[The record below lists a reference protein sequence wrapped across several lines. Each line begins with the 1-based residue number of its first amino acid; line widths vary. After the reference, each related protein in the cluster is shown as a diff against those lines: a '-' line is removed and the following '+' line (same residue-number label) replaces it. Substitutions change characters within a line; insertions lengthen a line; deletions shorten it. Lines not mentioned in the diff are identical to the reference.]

1 MPRFELHIPAIKERS
16 ALNPF
21 TRRNERIPAVPS
33 RHRFWEIA
41 LDGAS
46 FSVAEGELPR
56 GQEPVVEKE
65 HTRKL
70 PSEEQAQEL
79 VFRQISRQK
88 RRGFVLVGP
97 CRLLKEGG
105 AAPQAGPSSL
115 WLDEAY
121 ASEDPR
127 FVEELVLF
135 DKAEKLGSLAPRW
148 VADTRPFARRALLAY
163 VDDGCDRFGHKALVK
178 RLFKLAEERGD
189 DELMAHFMV
198 AFDRLNARTLVKRW
212 GAPVML
218 VDPAIPDKLRAAR
231 GKDAKPSLPRFT
243 HATRRYLARRA
254 FRYFRRIGHRDVARY
269 GRAMR
274 YALALYKD
282 EHLSTPMRLLDA
294 WGLVNALYSHSDVL
308 IFGGRVTVATGRT
321 LAELRPAPRFPAAYD
336 GVFGELVPMCAKAGA
351 RPVRSFVLDLLRSR
365 YSAELGR
372 LTIDE
377 LRVLLTSPHEEA
389 QELGATLLR
398 SAKGAEKLRV
408 EDWLALLEIPNQEI
422 VAQVC
427 DAVIKHVSPGRVSL
441 DQAVA
446 LASSG
451 SAPVAR
457 VGLSWAEQKPIKTAD
472 DLAYVLRLA
481 RAKVADVRA
490 DATRWI
496 ERLFAQP
503 TLRVEAEHLRE
514 LFDAPFEDVRA
525 VGLKLLAGDPR
536 FAGDSSLWWAIGESP
551 WADVQSFALRQA
563 VRWLAA
569 PGASTAGPSPT
580 DTTTTDTQKAP
591 AASATAPSARAQQ
604 TGRAATKQQFL
615 ATVVLAVHRG
625 SAAKRR
631 ALEHMA
637 TEVARRPTESEELL
651 PLIGH
656 LARSVRPAE
665 RAVALASLARA
676 VAARPEL
683 RTSIEVLVPGLSLG
697 AEVTS

>member
-1 MPRFELHIPAIKERS
+1 MPRFELHISATKERS

-21 TRRNERIPAVPS
+21 TRRNERIAAVPAV
-33 RHRFWEIA
+33 HRFWEISQ
-41 LDGAS
+41 DGAT
-46 FSVAEGELPR
+46 FSIAEGELSR
-56 GQEPVVEKE
+56 GSDPVVERE
-65 HTRKL
+65 RTRKL
-70 PSEEQAQEL
+70 SSEEQALQQ

-88 RRGFVLVGP
+88 RRGYVLVGP
-97 CRLLKEGG
+97 CRLLTEGG
-105 AAPQAGPSSL
+105 STPQAAPSSL

-127 FVEELVLF
+127 YLEELLRF
-135 DKAEKLGSLAPRW
+135 DKVEKLGSLAARW
-148 VADTRPFARRALLAY
+148 IADTRPFARRTLLAY
-163 VDDGCDRFGHKALVK
+163 IDDGCDRYGHKALVK
-178 RLFKLAEERGD
+178 RLFKLAEERTD

-212 GAPVML
+212 GTQVML
-218 VDPAIPDKLRAAR
+218 VDPTVPDKLRAAR

-308 IFGGRVTVATGRT
+308 LFGGRVTVATGRT

-351 RPVRSFVLDLLRSR
+351 RPVRAFVLDLLRSR
-365 YSAELGR
+365 YSAELAR

-427 DAVIKHVSPGRVSL
+427 EAVLKHVSPGRVSL
-441 DQAVA
+441 EQAVA

-457 VGLSWAEQKPIKTAD
+457 VGLSWAEQKPVKTAD
-472 DLAYVLRLA
+472 DLACVLRLS

-496 ERLFAQP
+496 DRLFAQP
-503 TLRVEAEHLRE
+503 TLPVQAEHLRE
-514 LFDAPFEDVRA
+514 LFDAPFEDVRKA
-525 VGLKLLAGDPR
+525 GLSLLRDDPR
-536 FAGDSSLWWAIGESP
+536 FAGDNSLWWAIGESP
-551 WADVQSFALRQA
+551 WADVQAFALQQA

-569 PGASTAGPSPT
+569 PTPS
-580 DTTTTDTQKAP
+580 
-591 AASATAPSARAQQ
+591 ASATAPEPTAPAAMISAAPGAPAKKS
-604 TGRAATKQQFL
+604 GRAATKQQFL

-625 SAAKRR
+625 SGAKRR

-637 TEVARRPTESEELL
+637 GEVARRPSESEDLL

-656 LARSVRPAE
+656 LARSVRSAE

-676 VAARPEL
+676 VAERPEL
-683 RTSIEVLVPGLSLG
+683 RASIEALVPGLSLG